1 MIIAWYEK
9 KTKERNP
16 VMENQKNREVKIE
29 YATMDDLSTIMNI
42 MHTALG
48 LVEDKSW
55 YAVDSEEFVGKCIE
69 GQGFTLKAMVD
80 GNVAGFLTVRYPW
93 REEDNLGDY
102 IGLSDDEKMFV
113 AHMESAAVLPEYRG
127 LRIQN
132 KLMAKGFELLKE
144 TKYKYV
150 MGTAHPDNSFSVNNF
165 LKLGYEIVADV
176 KKYGGLRRYVFNQT
190 I

>member
-1 MIIAWYEK
+1 MDK
-9 KTKERNP
+9 KL
-16 VMENQKNREVKIE
+16 REVTIE
-29 YATMDDLSTIMNI
+29 YAVLEDLPVIMNI
-42 MHTALG
+42 MHAALE

-55 YAVDSEEFVGKCIE
+55 YAVDGEEFVAKCIE

-80 GNVAGFLTVRYPW
+80 GNIAGFLTVRYPW
-93 REEDNLGDY
+93 KDDDNLGDY
-102 IGLSDDEKMFV
+102 IGLSEEEKMYV

-127 LRIQN
+127 MRIQN

-144 TKYKYV
+144 TEYKYV
-150 MGTAHPDNSFSVNNF
+150 MGTAHPDNVYSVNNF
-165 LKLGYEIVADV
+165 HKLGYEIVADV

>member
-1 MIIAWYEK
+1 MEK
-9 KTKERNP
+9 IK
-16 VMENQKNREVKIE
+16 EVKIE
-29 YATMDDLSTIMNI
+29 YATLDDLTTIMEI
-42 MHTALG
+42 MHTALE

-80 GNVAGFLTVRYPW
+80 GNIAGFLTVRYPW
-93 REEDNLGDY
+93 KDDDNLGDY
-102 IGLSDDEKMFV
+102 IGLSEEEKMFV

-127 LRIQN
+127 LRVQN
-132 KLMAKGFELLKE
+132 QLMAKGFELLKE
-144 TKYKYV
+144 TEYKYV
-150 MGTAHPDNSFSVNNF
+150 MGTAHPDNIFSVNNF
-165 LKLGYEIVADV
+165 LKLGDEIVADV

>member
-1 MIIAWYEK
+1 MNNEK
-9 KTKERNP
+9 
-16 VMENQKNREVKIE
+16 REVKIE
-29 YATMDDLSTIMNI
+29 YATLADLPIIMNI

-80 GNVAGFLTVRYPW
+80 GNIAGFLTVRYPW
-93 REEDNLGDY
+93 KNEDNLGDY
-102 IGLSDDEKMFV
+102 IGLSEEEKMFV

-132 KLMAKGFELLKE
+132 QLMAKGYELLKE
-144 TKYKYV
+144 TEYKYV
-150 MGTAHPDNSFSVNNF
+150 MGTAHPDNVFSVNNF
-165 LKLGYEIVADV
+165 HKLGYEIVADV
-176 KKYGGLRRYVFNQT
+176 QKYGGFRRYVFSQT
-190 I
+190 II

>member
-1 MIIAWYEK
+1 M
-9 KTKERNP
+9 TN
-16 VMENQKNREVKIE
+16 VKNREVKIE
-29 YATMDDLSTIMNI
+29 CATLGDLSVIMSI
-42 MHTALG
+42 MYTALG

-80 GNVAGFLTVRYPW
+80 GNIAGFLTIRYPW
-93 REEDNLGDY
+93 EDDDNLGDY
-102 IGLSDDEKMFV
+102 IGLSGEEKMFV

-132 KLMAKGFELLKE
+132 QLMTKGFELLKE

-150 MGTAHPDNSFSVNNF
+150 MGTAHPDNVFSVNNF
-165 LKLGYEIVADV
+165 LRLGYEIVADV
-176 KKYGGLRRYVFNQT
+176 KKYGGLRRYVFKQT

>member
-1 MIIAWYEK
+1 MDK
-9 KTKERNP
+9 KI
-16 VMENQKNREVKIE
+16 REVKIE
-29 YATMDDLSTIMNI
+29 YATLEDISMIMQI
-42 MHTALG
+42 MHRALE

-55 YAVDSEEFVGKCIE
+55 YAVDSKEFVEKCIE
-69 GQGFTLKAMVD
+69 GQGFTLKAMVE
-80 GNVAGFLTVRYPW
+80 GNIAGFLTVRYPW
-93 REEDNLGDY
+93 KDDDNLGDY
-102 IGLSDDEKMFV
+102 IGLLEDEKMFV

-132 KLMAKGFELLKE
+132 KLMARGFELLKDTE
-144 TKYKYV
+144 YKYV
-150 MGTAHPDNSFSVNNF
+150 MGTAHPDNVFSVNNF

>member
-1 MIIAWYEK
+1 M
-9 KTKERNP
+9 
-16 VMENQKNREVKIE
+16 QNRENKEVIIE
-29 YATMDDLSTIMNI
+29 YATIEDLPIIMQT
-42 MHTALG
+42 MHKALE

-55 YAVDSEEFVGKCIE
+55 YAVDSEEFVRNCIE
-69 GQGFTLKAMVD
+69 KQGFTLKALVD
-80 GNVAGFLTVRYPW
+80 GEFAGFLTVRYPW
-93 REEDNLGDY
+93 KDDDNLGDY
-102 IGLSDDEKMFV
+102 IGLSEDEKMYV

-144 TKYKYV
+144 TEYRYV
-150 MGTAHPDNSFSVNNF
+150 MGTAHPDNIFSVNNF

-176 KKYGGLRRYVFNQT
+176 KKYGGLRRYVFSQT

>member
-1 MIIAWYEK
+1 MEK
-9 KTKERNP
+9 IK
-16 VMENQKNREVKIE
+16 EVKIE
-29 YATMDDLSTIMNI
+29 YATLDDLAAIMQI

-55 YAVDSEEFVGKCIE
+55 YAVDGEEFVGKCIE
-69 GQGFTLKAMVD
+69 GQGFTLKAVVE
-80 GNVAGFLTVRYPW
+80 GKIAGFLTIRYPW
-93 REEDNLGDY
+93 KEEDNLGDY
-102 IGLSDDEKMFV
+102 IGLSEEEKMFV

-132 KLMAKGFELLKE
+132 QLMAKGFELLKE
-144 TKYKYV
+144 TDYKYV
-150 MGTAHPDNSFSVNNF
+150 MGTAHPDNVFSVNNF

>member
-1 MIIAWYEK
+1 MEK
-9 KTKERNP
+9 IKE
-16 VMENQKNREVKIE
+16 VQIE
-29 YATMDDLSTIMNI
+29 YATLDDLTTIMQI
-42 MHTALG
+42 MHTALE

-55 YAVDSEEFVGKCIE
+55 YAVDGEEFVRKCIE
-69 GQGFTLKAMVD
+69 GQGFTLKALVE
-80 GNVAGFLTVRYPW
+80 GNIAGFLTIRYPW
-93 REEDNLGDY
+93 KEEDNLGDY
-102 IGLSDDEKMFV
+102 IGLSEEEKMFV

-144 TKYKYV
+144 TDYKYV
-150 MGTAHPDNSFSVNNF
+150 MGTAHPDNIFSVNNF
-165 LKLGYEIVADV
+165 QKLGYEIVADV

>member
-1 MIIAWYEK
+1 MD
-9 KTKERNP
+9 TKL
-16 VMENQKNREVKIE
+16 REVKIE
-29 YATMDDLSTIMNI
+29 YATLADLPVIMNI
-42 MHTALG
+42 MHKALE

-69 GQGFTLKAMVD
+69 GQGFTLKALVE
-80 GNVAGFLTVRYPW
+80 GEFAGFLTVRYPW
-93 REEDNLGDY
+93 VDDDNLGDY
-102 IGLSDDEKMFV
+102 IGLSEKEKMFV
-113 AHMESAAVLPEYRG
+113 AHMESAAVLPEFRG

-132 KLMAKGFELLKE
+132 QLMAKGFEVLKDTE
-144 TKYKYV
+144 YKYV
-150 MGTAHPDNSFSVNNF
+150 MGTAHPDNVFSVNNF

>member
-1 MIIAWYEK
+1 MD
-9 KTKERNP
+9 TKL
-16 VMENQKNREVKIE
+16 REVKIE
-29 YATMDDLSTIMNI
+29 YATLADLPVIMNI
-42 MHTALG
+42 MHKALE

-69 GQGFTLKAMVD
+69 GQGFTLKALVE
-80 GNVAGFLTVRYPW
+80 GELAGFLTVRYPW
-93 REEDNLGDY
+93 MDDDNLGDY
-102 IGLSDDEKMFV
+102 IGLSEKEKMFV
-113 AHMESAAVLPEYRG
+113 AHMESAAVLPEFRG

-132 KLMAKGFELLKE
+132 QLMAKGFEVLKDTE
-144 TKYKYV
+144 YKYV
-150 MGTAHPDNSFSVNNF
+150 MGTAHPDNVFSVNNF

>member
-1 MIIAWYEK
+1 MDHKI
-9 KTKERNP
+9 
-16 VMENQKNREVKIE
+16 REVRIE
-29 YATMDDLSTIMNI
+29 YATIEDLPVIMSI
-42 MHTALG
+42 MHKALE

-55 YAVDSEEFVGKCIE
+55 YAVDSEEFVSKCIE

-80 GNVAGFLTVRYPW
+80 DNVAGFLTVRYPW
-93 REEDNLGDY
+93 KDEDNLGDY
-102 IGLSDDEKMFV
+102 IALSDEEKMYV

-132 KLMAKGFELLKE
+132 QLMAKGFELLKE
-144 TKYKYV
+144 TEYKYV
-150 MGTAHPDNSFSVNNF
+150 MGTAHPDNVFSVNNF
-165 LKLGYEIVADV
+165 YKLGYEIVADV

>member
-1 MIIAWYEK
+1 MEK
-9 KTKERNP
+9 EKT
-16 VMENQKNREVKIE
+16 REVKIE
-29 YATMDDLSTIMNI
+29 DATLNDLSEIMNI

-55 YAVDSEEFVGKCIE
+55 YAVDGEEFVAKCIE

-80 GNVAGFLTVRYPW
+80 GNMAGFLTIRYPW
-93 REEDNLGDY
+93 KDDDNLGDY
-102 IGLSDDEKMFV
+102 IGLSEEEKMFV
-113 AHMESAAVLPEYRG
+113 AHMESAAVLPKYRG

-132 KLMAKGFELLKE
+132 QLMARGFERLKE
-144 TKYKYV
+144 TEYKYV
-150 MGTAHPDNSFSVNNF
+150 MGTAHPDNVFSVNNF